1 MIGQSTD
8 YKSSSSFK
16 RVKLIVL
23 VLGPAEGRELGV
35 LWGSALH
42 AGKGADAPAR
52 RVRVTLMS

>member
-52 RVRVTLMS
+52 RVRE